1 MMTMIQR
8 LRKFS
13 RAKGGVAALE
23 FAIIA
28 PLLMVPLLLGSVDL
42 IDVMGANKR
51 AQNATASLADVV
63 ARDTEISNAEIAG
76 LWDGLEI
83 LMYPNDPGT
92 MQIRIT
98 SVTIEDANTARVVWS
113 EGHGGMSPRT
123 TGSTVTLDDRM
134 MTPGTSVIMAESEY
148 SYDAPLGFLFQDQV
162 EMTHSAYRRSRLVD
176 PIPRVS

>member
-1 MMTMIQR
+1 MTLIQR
-8 LRKFS
+8 LRNFA
-13 RAKGGVAALE
+13 RANKGVAALE

-51 AQNATASLADVV
+51 AQNAAASVADVI

-76 LWDGLEI
+76 MWRALEI
-83 LMYPNDPGT
+83 LMYPNNPDS

-98 SVTIEDANTARVVWS
+98 SISIVNASTARVIWS
-113 EGHGGMSPRT
+113 EGHGGMTARQVGT
-123 TGSTVTLDDRM
+123 NVALDSRM
-134 MTPGTSVIMAESEY
+134 MTVGTSIIMVES
-148 SYDAPLGFLFQDQV
+148 SYAYEAPLGFLFQNQIN
-162 EMTHSAYRRSRLVD
+162 MTHNAFRRSRLVD